1 MQTSSIDI
9 PSGRELAAALE
20 RDDLLTAVA
29 KLPLDRLKE
38 VGAILAG
45 MHADETPDVL
55 GFFGRLSWATMEHR
69 DQMRF
74 SYLVSGFITE
84 TSESPQKL
92 VRFLHVLRSAT
103 GDANLY
109 QLQDAFEH
117 WLARQRSQY
126 REILQIIQDGAWDS
140 PFVGSVLQSWRQHA
154 PSDALDAT
162 LGLCE
167 DTRPGVRRQA
177 IYALG
182 SFVDSEDRV
191 RKLAAHRLASL
202 MDGPDSEEKRV
213 AVLSATNMVAKP
225 DGMLPDVTEA
235 LEKVAEAPS
244 VEIRKEL
251 ILSLVR
257 NQDTYPAALRSK
269 VFELMKSVRKDDVEA
284 VNLID
289 MVLYNMD
296 LESDPAAFADLLTT
310 ILGQSDGAPSLKSFD
325 SAVQAIRSA
334 RHETLGRLVIRWLL
348 EGEHEICS
356 QIGDLF
362 PPLDSSVYQFSFA
375 DFNLSVAEVFYLS
388 RKVFGYMNFMHG
400 PAVSLLYACLSAL
413 AEKMRKAMEN
423 EIVSFWLRNYPDD
436 IEVFKAVFAA
446 YPCDGIDKSIQR
458 LEKGVVA
465 YERALERLPS
475 NPALLPSARERRIQ
489 SEIRSQQNRDI
500 VKDARKTSILE
511 SMFHTKT
518 ILYGRSS
525 ITHVYRGQG
534 SEPVRQ
540 VVTFSSF
547 EHSAALPRMSVL
559 QPAIFDRMLFDF
571 RRERPPS

>member
-1 MQTSSIDI
+1 MQSGSINI
-9 PSGRELAAALE
+9 PSERELADALE
-20 RDDLLTAVA
+20 RDDVLTLIA
-29 KLPLDRLKE
+29 KLPLDRLQE
-38 VGAILAG
+38 VGAVLARIQ
-45 MHADETPDVL
+45 AYETLDVL
-55 GFFGRLSWATMEHR
+55 GFFDRLAWSAMDRR
-69 DQMRF
+69 DQIRY
-74 SYLVSGFITE
+74 SYVISGFITE
-84 TSESPQKL
+84 TSASPEKL
-92 VRFLHVLRSAT
+92 VRFLHVVHSAAR
-103 GDANLY
+103 DANVY
-109 QLQDAFEH
+109 QLQGGFER
-117 WLARQRSQY
+117 WLDRKRSQS

-140 PFVGSVLQSWRQHA
+140 PFVGSVLQSWRQDA

-162 LGLCE
+162 LDLCE

-182 SFVDSEDRV
+182 SFVNSEDRV
-191 RKLAAHRLASL
+191 RKLAARRLASL

-225 DGMLPDVTEA
+225 DGMLPEVTEA

-244 VEIRKEL
+244 AEIRKEL
-251 ILSLVR
+251 ILGLVR
-257 NQDTYPAALRSK
+257 NRDAYPAALRSK
-269 VFELMKSVRKDDVEA
+269 VFELMKSVRKDDVET

-296 LESDPAAFADLLTT
+296 LENDPAAFADLLTT

-375 DFNLSVAEVFYLS
+375 DFNLSDAEVFYLS

-436 IEVFKAVFAA
+436 IEVFKVVFAA
-446 YPCDGIDKSIQR
+446 YPRDGIGKSIQR
-458 LEKGVVA
+458 LGKGVEA
-465 YERALERLPS
+465 YERALEMLPS

-489 SEIRSQQNRDI
+489 SEIRSQQNRGI
-500 VKDARKTSILE
+500 VKAARKTSILG
-511 SMFHTKT
+511 SIFHTKT

-525 ITHVYRGQG
+525 VTHIYGG
-534 SEPVRQ
+534 KDSEPVRQ

-559 QPAIFDRMLFDF
+559 QPATFDRMLFDF